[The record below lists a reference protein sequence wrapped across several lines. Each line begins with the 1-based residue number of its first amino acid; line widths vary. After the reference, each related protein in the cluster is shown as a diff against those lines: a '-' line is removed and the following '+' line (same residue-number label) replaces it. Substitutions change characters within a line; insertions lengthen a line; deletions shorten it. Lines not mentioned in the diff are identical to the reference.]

1 MPIYVYRTEY
11 PTADGDRTMER
22 MVSYPPPERIV
33 EAGARW
39 VREVASTVAIIGN
52 APRESQG
59 ETILKGYQREEE
71 RLGSRFR
78 TRFPVEQIKRE
89 WSGDRP
95 TAYET
100 AHDTA

>member
-1 MPIYVYRTEY
+1 MPIYVYRTEH
-11 PTADGDRTMER
+11 PTADGERTMER

-33 EAGARW
+33 EAGVPW

-52 APRESQG
+52 TPREWQG
-59 ETILKGYQREEE
+59 KTVLEGYRREEE

-78 TRFPVEQIKRE
+78 TRFPVDQIKRE
-89 WSGDRP
+89 WSDDRP